1 MNTFKT
7 AVSSLYSTH
16 EVCLNPTELEDK
28 MFHQSFRAVENRT
41 IRHIDTNP
49 EALKEMRARG
59 IQEKQ
64 AARQRGMCLL
74 DQRHQFYLEDTRNAL
89 FECNSIRAL
98 YVLIDE
104 MADHDKALE
113 QKAGKPICDTF
124 AELEIL
130 IITTEQRIRETASNK
145 ASLQQSEVE
154 KPIINHGAD
163 RLEKVHSNQIKTKL
177 SPTTNTYRDIPANGW
192 KTAAHPVQ

>member
-7 AVSSLYSTH
+7 AVSSHYSTH
-16 EVCLNPTELEDK
+16 EICLNPTELEDK

-49 EALKEMRARG
+49 KALKEMRAGG

-64 AARQRGMCLL
+64 AAHQREICLL

-89 FECNSIRAL
+89 FECNSMRAL

-104 MADHDKALE
+104 MADHDKALA
-113 QKAGKPICDTF
+113 QKAERPFCDTF
-124 AELEIL
+124 AELETL
-130 IITTEQRIRETASNK
+130 IITTEQRIRETVSIK
-145 ASLQQSEVE
+145 ASLHQPEVE
-154 KPIINHGAD
+154 KPFINHRAD
-163 RLEKVHSNQIKTKL
+163 RLEKVNSNQVKTKL
-177 SPTTNTYRDIPANGW
+177 IPTTNTYRDIPAYGW
-192 KTAAHPVQ
+192 QTAAHPVQ

>member
-7 AVSSLYSTH
+7 AVSSRYSTQ
-16 EVCLNPTELEDK
+16 EICLNPTELEDK

-41 IRHIDTNP
+41 IRHIDSNP

-64 AARQRGMCLL
+64 AARQRELCLL

-98 YVLIDE
+98 YVLIGE
-104 MADHDKALE
+104 MADHDKALA
-113 QKAGKPICDTF
+113 QKADRPFCDTF
-124 AELEIL
+124 AELETL
-130 IITTEQRIRETASNK
+130 IINTEQHIRETASIK
-145 ASLQQSEVE
+145 ASLQQSETAM
-154 KPIINHGAD
+154 PIINHGAD
-163 RLEKVHSNQIKTKL
+163 RLEKVHSNQAKTKL
-177 SPTTNTYRDIPANGW
+177 IPTINTYHDVPAYGW
-192 KTAAHPVQ
+192 QTAAHPVR